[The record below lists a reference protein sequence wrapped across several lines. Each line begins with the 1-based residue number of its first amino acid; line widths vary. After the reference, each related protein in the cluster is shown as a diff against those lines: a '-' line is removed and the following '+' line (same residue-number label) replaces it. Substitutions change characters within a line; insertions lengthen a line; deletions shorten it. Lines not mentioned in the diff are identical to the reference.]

1 MIAVVSL
8 PISDIS
14 KKGIETKTDN
24 EANTEDKET
33 YLLIFKTIKNTTKAK
48 IAPIGFTAKK

>member
-8 PISDIS
+8 PINDIS

-33 YLLIFKTIKNTTKAK
+33 YLLIFKTIKNTNNQLQL
-48 IAPIGFTAKK
+48 IQLYRL

>member
-24 EANTEDKET
+24 EANTEDKEKMCIRDSFRT
-33 YLLIFKTIKNTTKAK
+33 RRSDCNSCSTRFN
-48 IAPIGFTAKK
+48 GC